1 MVESE
6 STALPLGDT
15 PMFFVNIK
23 IIHQEKIFVN
33 TFFQKN
39 QKSDIRNA
47 IMPIRKIVIRKTIE
61 KIVPI
66 VKSTFFMRL

>member
-23 IIHQEKIFVN
+23 IIHQEKSFVN

-47 IMPIRKIVIRKTIE
+47 IMPIRKTTEKT
-61 KIVPI
+61 VPI
-66 VKSTFFMRL
+66 VINAFFIRL

>member
-23 IIHQEKIFVN
+23 IIHQEKMFVN

-47 IMPIRKIVIRKTIE
+47 IIVIRKTTE
-61 KIVPI
+61 KTVPI